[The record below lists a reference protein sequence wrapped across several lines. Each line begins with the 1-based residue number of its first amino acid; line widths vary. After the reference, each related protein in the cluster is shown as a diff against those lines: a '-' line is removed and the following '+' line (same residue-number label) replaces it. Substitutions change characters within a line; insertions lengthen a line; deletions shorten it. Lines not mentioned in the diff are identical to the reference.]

1 MNRKTDGRAGA
12 MRIRTKLRKRLPTE
26 AEMRLLQILWDQ
38 GEGTVEDIVNAHPPR
53 RKPNY
58 KTTQT
63 LLRIMEQKGYVG
75 HEVNGRVFVFRPLVS
90 RKAIDQRF
98 VQALLAQNFG
108 GSVSGLFLNLLESA
122 PLVDREI
129 DELEE
134 FLDQYRKR
142 AQHGDPDPE

>member
-1 MNRKTDGRAGA
+1 
-12 MRIRTKLRKRLPTE
+12 
-26 AEMRLLQILWDQ
+26 MRLLQILWDR
-38 GEGTVEDIVNAHPPR
+38 GEGTVEDIVNAHPPK

-90 RKAIDQRF
+90 RKAVDQSS

-122 PLVDREI
+122 PLTDREI
-129 DELEE
+129 DELDEYISE
-134 FLDQYRKR
+134 YRKR
-142 AQHGDPDPE
+142 AQPSDPDPE